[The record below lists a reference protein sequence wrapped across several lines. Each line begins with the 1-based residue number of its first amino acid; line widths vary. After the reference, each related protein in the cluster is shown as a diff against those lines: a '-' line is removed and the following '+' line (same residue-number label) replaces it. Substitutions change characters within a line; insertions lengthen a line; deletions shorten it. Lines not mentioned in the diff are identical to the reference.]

1 MATCPFDFKV
11 NEAYMRNII
20 IETCEQRLTVRRHFC
35 DVCWFANVRDPL
47 ELQDEL
53 ERMGQE
59 GLIKQIDRM
68 PGGWIAGFVPNWSR
82 S

>member
-1 MATCPFDFKV
+1 
-11 NEAYMRNII
+11 MRNII
-20 IETCEQRLTVRRHFC
+20 IETCEQRLTVRRYFC
-35 DVCWFANVRDPL
+35 DVCWFANVRDPV

-68 PGGWIAGFVPNWSR
+68 PGGGDCWLCSQLVAAMNMLMLH
-82 S
+82 